1 MKKYII
7 ALSVFAAT
15 AALADNDVHTG
26 ELSGDYSG
34 ESHIDSVW
42 ENTYVK
48 DGEKVIFSGSSRLSV
63 STNYTRANF
72 TRASLTSARFDG
84 AILTDANF
92 TGANLTSASFYSLR
106 LYDGHFTEFAATLT
120 GADFTDAIIKG
131 VKFGDIVSKGFTES
145 QLKSTKSYKEKD
157 LSGIKLNGNNIS
169 GWDFSGQNLSSAK
182 FSGATLTG
190 ADFTDA
196 IIKGVEFWDIVSK
209 GFTESQLKSTKSYK
223 EKDLS
228 GIKLSQNNISGWDF
242 SGQNLSSADFY
253 STTLTD
259 TNFTNTNL
267 KSANIDYSIIKGAN
281 FSGAVGFTESQLKS
295 TKSYKEK
302 DLSGI
307 KLSNNNMSGWDF
319 SGQNLSSADFYYATL
334 TGTNFTNANLS
345 STNIDYSIIKGANFS
360 GAVGFTE
367 WQLKSTE
374 SYKEKDLSGIGLS
387 NNNMSGWDFS
397 GQNLQNS
404 RFCYATLSDV
414 NFKQADLRGADLTG
428 ITGSPKTQNTIWT
441 DGEIKNFSMESVD
454 DSLTIRAYVP
464 ATSGGEMINAK
475 IADDATI
482 SGGAVLTL
490 EEGAILEIM
499 AGKTL
504 TIADNSEII
513 FNVDVVSDNTKILLN
528 SGSTL
533 AFGTDSKVT
542 INLDGVISPEDSYT
556 FSVIE
561 AATDACISGAD
572 AISKDNLVLNVNG
585 EAYDSDKW
593 GFNFDPTTG
602 ALTINV
608 NVPEPATVAAI
619 FGAVALVLA
628 VYRRRR

>member
-1 MKKYII
+1 MKKNII
-7 ALSVFAAT
+7 LLPLFAACF
-15 AALADNDVHTG
+15 ALADDEVYDGQNINNMDFSNG
-26 ELSGDYSG
+26 KLNYSSWRNAG
-34 ESHIDSVW
+34 IGNS
-42 ENTYVK
+42 N
-48 DGEKVIFSGSSRLSV
+48 
-63 STNYTRANF
+63 
-72 TRASLTSARFDG
+72 
-84 AILTDANF
+84 NF
-92 TGANLTSASFYSLR
+92 TGASLK
-106 LYDGHFTEFAATLT
+106 E
-120 GADFTDAIIKG
+120 ADFTGATIS
-131 VKFGDIVSKGFTES
+131 VKKFANAN
-145 QLKSTKSYKEKD
+145 LKDSIFDKSICYGAKFDGANLTNAKLSGLTFSTTYKSVNFKNANLRNAD
-157 LSGIKLNGNNIS
+157 LSDGIFTTGEQYSRSYLV
-169 GWDFSGQNLSSAK
+169 
-182 FSGATLTG
+182 G
-190 ADFTDA
+190 AD
-196 IIKGVEFWDIVSK
+196 
-209 GFTESQLKSTKSYK
+209 
-223 EKDLS
+223 
-228 GIKLSQNNISGWDF
+228 
-242 SGQNLSSADFY
+242 
-253 STTLTD
+253 
-259 TNFTNTNL
+259 
-267 KSANIDYSIIKGAN
+267 
-281 FSGAVGFTESQLKS
+281 
-295 TKSYKEK
+295 
-302 DLSGI
+302 
-307 KLSNNNMSGWDF
+307 
-319 SGQNLSSADFYYATL
+319 L
-334 TGTNFTNANLS
+334 TGTNFTNATFADISIEENGYIYNRS
-345 STNIDYSIIKGANFS
+345 SAVSLQNTIINKTNFTGAILCAGASSVDFSNMSLIEANFTNAILS
-360 GAVGFTE
+360 AKSRSWTSSCSVSFSNAKLINCIFTGAILGATGGADTGV
-367 WQLKSTE
+367 
-374 SYKEKDLSGIGLS
+374 
-387 NNNMSGWDFS
+387 DFS
-397 GQNLQNS
+397 GMDMANVNFAGATFNSHVKLIDCNIQGADFSAAVNLTTSHLSATKSYADKNLYGVKFGNLDLTNWILRGQNLQNTS
-404 RFCYATLSDV
+404 FNNANLSGV
-414 NFKQADLRGADLTG
+414 NARYADLRGADLTG

-490 EEGAILEIM
+490 EEGAIWEIM

-513 FNVDVVSDNTKILLN
+513 FNVDVASDNTKILLN

-619 FGAVALVLA
+619 FGAVALAFA